1 MESKKKGI
9 AMITR
14 TKKGRVKV
22 PRIKGL
28 PHRRKTLVDT
38 FLKRLTVFEIAATSL
53 ENAHAREQLLES
65 IGIYKSLAC
74 DLRNKS
80 VWPDDEALSMMRGCL
95 TMLESSFAL
104 LQFGWD
110 SDEYRHA
117 SAQSRRLEEEEMRG
131 K

>member
-1 MESKKKGI
+1 M
-9 AMITR
+9 
-14 TKKGRVKV
+14 
-22 PRIKGL
+22 
-28 PHRRKTLVDT
+28 
-38 FLKRLTVFEIAATSL
+38 FEIAATSL

-104 LQFGWD
+104 FQFGWD